1 MQNINV
7 NLPANIAE
15 YVSNKSKDE
24 YLSKA
29 AVVRQYL
36 INAILEERVLEC
48 RKKGCS
54 ISKTAELNNV
64 SVPKVLEVLAKFG
77 SEEIAD
83 IEEDY
88 AMLKAYS
95 KTH

>member
-7 NLPANIAE
+7 NLPAVTAE
-15 YVSNKSKDE
+15 YVARKSKDE

-48 RKKGCS
+48 RKKGYS
-54 ISKTAELNNV
+54 ISKTAELNDV

-77 SEEIAD
+77 SED
-83 IEEDY
+83 IEDIEDDY
-88 AMLKAYS
+88 AFVRA
-95 KTH
+95 